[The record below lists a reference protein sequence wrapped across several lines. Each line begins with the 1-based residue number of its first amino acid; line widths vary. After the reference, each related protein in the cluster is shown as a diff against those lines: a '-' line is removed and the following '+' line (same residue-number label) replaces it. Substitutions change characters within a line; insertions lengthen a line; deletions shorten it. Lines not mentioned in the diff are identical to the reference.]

1 MVIATADFYDV
12 NASTYF
18 EQTVTVDPEG
28 FLGPFADRLVPG
40 SRVLDI
46 GCGSGRDLLWL
57 KSRGYQ
63 VKGIER
69 SWKLAELARK
79 HAGCE
84 VVAGDFES
92 WNFSGNPVDGLL
104 LVGALVHI
112 PHEDVGRILGHIISG
127 LVPRGKV
134 LLTLKEGEGASKGT
148 DGRIFYLWKDSDLR
162 EILTGIGLE
171 VLYFDRLVSA
181 IRKGDIWLT
190 YVLEKADGGR
200 AHR

>member
-1 MVIATADFYDV
+1 MIEPVVDFYDV
-12 NASTYF
+12 NAATYF
-18 EQTVTVDPEG
+18 DKTAFVDPQA
-28 FLGPFADRLVPG
+28 FLRPFAERLVPG
-40 SRVLDI
+40 SRVVDV

-69 SWKLAELARK
+69 SCKLAELARK

-127 LVPRGKV
+127 LVPGGKV
-134 LLTLKEGEGASKGT
+134 LLTLKEGKGISRGT
-148 DGRIFYLWKDSDLR
+148 DGRVFHLWQDSDLR
-162 EILTGIGLE
+162 RVLKEVGLE
-171 VLYFDRLVSA
+171 ALYFDRLVSA

-190 YVLEKADGGR
+190 YVLEKGE
-200 AHR
+200 